1 MFRKKMKLTPE
12 HLQQVNEAIKRC
24 VAQTSARILVVITR
38 SSGRYE
44 RAEDM
49 VGLWGAALGLS
60 LVWAIISMQPTPL
73 VAGGQIWRLGF
84 IPIIGVL
91 IGGFILGAMLATQ
104 IGTLRRLFVPR
115 KHLQSAALSRA
126 KQIYNEQRAEN
137 PRDAEKI
144 FLVFFTL
151 YEEAAVIQAS
161 DAIDKTLDSKS
172 LDQMR
177 HELVCDYKQGRLAD
191 RLEAVVTRLSQT
203 LTEKF
208 PPISSE
214 SSASNLIVID

>member
-1 MFRKKMKLTPE
+1 MKLTPE

-191 RLEAVVTRLSQT
+191 RLEAVVTRISQT

-208 PPISSE
+208 PPMSSE